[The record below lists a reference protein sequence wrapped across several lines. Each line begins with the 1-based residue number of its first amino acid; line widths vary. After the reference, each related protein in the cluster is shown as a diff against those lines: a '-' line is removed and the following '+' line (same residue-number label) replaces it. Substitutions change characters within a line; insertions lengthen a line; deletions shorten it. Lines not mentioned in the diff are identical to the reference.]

1 MKKRYLKYLLLGLL
15 SVAIVVMIGA
25 IAMFTPSSAEALQSM
40 VSPSN
45 PQLGDTI
52 SVIIQMEATAGNN
65 QGNAPV
71 VVINRKQYP
80 TFLVGQN
87 RWRAFIPTT
96 PLDRPG
102 ARQIQVV
109 GAGRSQNINLQLR
122 NRKFPTQDIWFNAS
136 NASTEGTDHEF
147 DRVDAFKKLVTPQKF
162 WQGALLKPNEGPISS
177 GFGVRRYYNGVFAKD
192 YYHRGVDY
200 AGDTGSAVVTP
211 AAGQVRLVGTVK
223 QGFRIHGNVV
233 GVDHGQGVE
242 SIFLHLS
249 RINVKEGDFVRA
261 GQVVGAVG
269 STGATTGP
277 HLHWGFYVH
286 GSAVDPVLWR
296 TQSIE

>member
-1 MKKRYLKYLLLGLL
+1 MKKRHLKYLLLGLL
-15 SVAIVVMIGA
+15 SLVIVSIVGA
-25 IAMFTPSSAEALQSM
+25 IAMFAPPSAEALQAM
-40 VSPSN
+40 VTPSN

-52 SVIIQMEATAGNN
+52 SVSIQMEETAGNN
-65 QGNAPV
+65 GNAPV
-71 VVINRKQYP
+71 VVMDRHQYP
-80 TFLVGQN
+80 AFLVGKD

-102 ARQIQVV
+102 TRQIQVV
-109 GAGRSQNINLQLR
+109 GAGRSQNFNLQLR
-122 NRKFPTQDIWFNAS
+122 NRSFPTQDIWFDAS
-136 NASTEGTDHEF
+136 TASTEGSDHEF

-162 WQGALLKPNEGPISS
+162 WQGALLRPNEGPITS
-177 GFGVRRYYNGVFAKD
+177 GFGVRRYYNGVFAND

-249 RINVKEGDFVRA
+249 RIDVKEGDFVSA
-261 GQVVGAVG
+261 GQVVGGVG
-269 STGATTGP
+269 STGAATGP

-286 GSAVDPVLWR
+286 GAAVDPVPWR

>member
-1 MKKRYLKYLLLGLL
+1 MKKRHLKYLLLGLL
-15 SVAIVVMIGA
+15 SIAIVILIGA
-25 IAMFTPSSAEALQSM
+25 IAMFTPLSAEAIQPM

-52 SVIIQMEATAGNN
+52 SVSIQMEATAGNN

-71 VVINRKQYP
+71 VVMDRKQYP
-80 TFLVGQN
+80 TFLVGQD

-96 PLDRPG
+96 PMDRPG
-102 ARQIQVV
+102 TRQIQVV

-122 NRKFPTQDIWFNAS
+122 NRKFPTQDIWFDANT
-136 NASTEGTDHEF
+136 ASTEGTDHEF

-162 WQGALLKPNEGPISS
+162 WQGALLKPNEGPITS

-249 RINVKEGDFVRA
+249 RIDVKEGDFLQA
-261 GQVVGAVG
+261 GQVVGGVG
-269 STGATTGP
+269 STGSATGP

-286 GSAVDPVLWR
+286 GAAVDPVPWR

>member
-1 MKKRYLKYLLLGLL
+1 
-15 SVAIVVMIGA
+15 VAIVVAISA
-25 IAMFTPSSAEALQSM
+25 IAMFAPPNAEALQAL
-40 VSPSN
+40 VVPNN

-52 SVIIQMEATAGNN
+52 SVTIQMEQSQTNIPGK
-65 QGNAPV
+65 APV
-71 VVINRKQYP
+71 VVMDRKQYP
-80 TFLVGQN
+80 AFLVGKD
-87 RWRAFIPTT
+87 RWRALIPTT

-102 ARQIQVV
+102 KRQIQVAA

-122 NRKFPTQDIWFNAS
+122 DRSFPTQNIWFDANT
-136 NASTEGTDHEF
+136 ASTEGTDHEF

-162 WQGALLKPNEGPISS
+162 WQGALLKPNEGPITS
-177 GFGVRRYYNGVFAKD
+177 GFGVRRYYNGVFAND

-200 AGDTGSAVVTP
+200 GGDIGSAVVTP

-286 GSAVDPVLWR
+286 GAAVDPVPWR
-296 TQSIE
+296 TKSIE

>member
-1 MKKRYLKYLLLGLL
+1 MKKRHLKYLCLGIL
-15 SVAIVVMIGA
+15 SVTIAIVIGA
-25 IAMFTPSSAEALQSM
+25 IAMFAPPNAEALQAM
-40 VSPSN
+40 VVPNN

-52 SVIIQMEATAGNN
+52 SVTVQLEQSQISAPDK
-65 QGNAPV
+65 APV
-71 VVINRKQYP
+71 VVMDRKQYP
-80 TFLVGQN
+80 AFLIDKD
-87 RWRAFIPTT
+87 RWRALIPTT

-102 ARQIQVV
+102 TRQIQVT
-109 GAGRSQNINLQLR
+109 GAGRSQNITLQLR

-136 NASTEGTDHEF
+136 TASTEGTDHEF

-162 WQGALLKPNEGPISS
+162 WQGALIKPNEGPISS

-200 AGDTGSAVVTP
+200 AGDTGSSVVTP

-269 STGATTGP
+269 STGSATGP

-286 GSAVDPVLWR
+286 GAAVDPVPWR
-296 TQSIE
+296 TKSIE

>member
-1 MKKRYLKYLLLGLL
+1 MKKRHLKYLFLGLL
-15 SVAIVVMIGA
+15 SVAIVVIIIA
-25 IAMFTPSSAEALQSM
+25 IAMFTPSSAEAIQPM

-52 SVIIQMEATAGNN
+52 SVSIQMEEAAGNN
-65 QGNAPV
+65 KGNAPV
-71 VVINRKQYP
+71 VVMDRKQYP
-80 TFLVGQN
+80 TFLVGQD

-109 GAGRSQNINLQLR
+109 GAGRSQNISLQLR
-122 NRKFPTQDIWFNAS
+122 NRKFPTQDIWFNS
-136 NASTEGTDHEF
+136 STASTEGTDHEF

-162 WQGALLKPNEGPISS
+162 WQGTLMRPNEGPITS
-177 GFGVRRYYNGVFAKD
+177 GFGVRRYYNGVFAND

-249 RINVKEGDFVRA
+249 RIDVKEGDFVSV

-269 STGATTGP
+269 STGSATGP

-286 GSAVDPVLWR
+286 GAAVDPVPWR